1 MTLADQLTVT
11 RIVAVPFVV
20 ALFLWDFNGH
30 YWWATS
36 VFVTAMWTDWFDGR
50 VARWS
55 GKTSTLGSLLDPIA
69 DKVLV
74 MATLVMLVG
83 EGVVPGWMVAA
94 IIAREFVISGLR
106 LAALE
111 RGIVVQARDL
121 AKLKTWAQAFA
132 VGFGG
137 YSLAGAWRDDFAWW
151 SMLVAVIFTWASA
164 VDYARAAPAL
174 LRTGDSSPAPADPSG
189 AGAEAAA

>member
-20 ALFLWDFNGH
+20 VLFLLDFHGH

-50 VARWS
+50 VARWT
-55 GKTSTLGSLLDPIA
+55 GKSSPLGSLLDPVA

-74 MATLVMLVG
+74 MAALVMLVG
-83 EGVVPGWMVAA
+83 EGVCPGWMAAA

-106 LAALE
+106 LAAIE
-111 RGIVVQARDL
+111 KGIVIQARDL

-132 VGFGG
+132 IGFGG
-137 YSLAGAWRDDFAWW
+137 YSLSGAWRDDFAWW

-164 VDYARAAPAL
+164 IDYARAAPQL
-174 LRTGDSSPAPADPSG
+174 LRSAESQGASAPA
-189 AGAEAAA
+189 AEATA

>member
-20 ALFLWDFNGH
+20 VLFLLDFHGH

-50 VARWS
+50 VARWT
-55 GKTSTLGSLLDPIA
+55 GKSSPLGSLLDPVA

-74 MATLVMLVG
+74 MAALVMLVG
-83 EGVVPGWMVAA
+83 EGVCPGWMAAA

-106 LAALE
+106 LTAIE
-111 RGIVVQARDL
+111 KGIVIQARDL

-132 VGFGG
+132 IGFGG
-137 YSLAGAWRDDFAWW
+137 YSLSGAWRDDFAWW

-164 VDYARAAPAL
+164 IDYARAAPQL
-174 LRTGDSSPAPADPSG
+174 LRSAESQG
-189 AGAEAAA
+189 AAAAAAEATA

>member
-1 MTLADQLTVT
+1 M
-11 RIVAVPFVV
+11 PFVV
-20 ALFLWDFNGH
+20 VLFLLDFHGH

-50 VARWS
+50 VARWT
-55 GKTSTLGSLLDPIA
+55 GKSSPLGSLLDPVA

-74 MATLVMLVG
+74 MAALVMLVG
-83 EGVVPGWMVAA
+83 EGVCPGWMAAA

-106 LAALE
+106 LAAIE
-111 RGIVVQARDL
+111 KGIVIQARDL

-132 VGFGG
+132 IGFGG
-137 YSLAGAWRDDFAWW
+137 YSLSGAWRDDFAWW

-164 VDYARAAPAL
+164 IDYARAAPQL
-174 LRTGDSSPAPADPSG
+174 LRSAESQG
-189 AGAEAAA
+189 AAAAAAEATA

>member
-20 ALFLWDFNGH
+20 VLFLLDFHGH

-50 VARWS
+50 VARWT
-55 GKTSTLGSLLDPIA
+55 GKSSPLGSLLDPVA

-74 MATLVMLVG
+74 MAALVMLVG
-83 EGVVPGWMVAA
+83 EGVCPGWMAAA

-106 LAALE
+106 LAAIE
-111 RGIVVQARDL
+111 KGIVIQARDL

-132 VGFGG
+132 IGFGG
-137 YSLAGAWRDDFAWW
+137 YSLSGAWRDDFAWW

-164 VDYARAAPAL
+164 IDYARAAPQL
-174 LRTGDSSPAPADPSG
+174 LRSAESQG
-189 AGAEAAA
+189 AAAAAAEATA

>member
-11 RIVAVPFVV
+11 RIVAVPFVIV
-20 ALFLWDFNGH
+20 LFLLDFHGH

-50 VARWS
+50 VARWT
-55 GKTSTLGSLLDPIA
+55 GKSSPLGSLLDPVA

-74 MATLVMLVG
+74 MAALVMLVG
-83 EGVVPGWMVAA
+83 EGVCPGWMAAA

-106 LAALE
+106 LAAIE
-111 RGIVVQARDL
+111 KGIVIQARDL

-132 VGFGG
+132 IGFGG
-137 YSLAGAWRDDFAWW
+137 YSLSGAWRDDFAWW

-164 VDYARAAPAL
+164 IDYARAAPQL
-174 LRTGDSSPAPADPSG
+174 LRSAESQG
-189 AGAEAAA
+189 AAAAAAEATA

>member
-20 ALFLWDFNGH
+20 VLFLLDFEGH

-36 VFVTAMWTDWFDGR
+36 VFVVAMWTDWFDGR
-50 VARWS
+50 VARWT
-55 GKTSTLGSLLDPIA
+55 GKTSNLGSLLDPVA

-83 EGVVPGWMVAA
+83 EGICPGWMAAA
-94 IIAREFVISGLR
+94 IISREFVISGLR
-106 LAALE
+106 LAAIE

-132 VGFGG
+132 IGFGG

-151 SMLVAVIFTWASA
+151 SMLVAVAFTWASA
-164 VDYARAAPAL
+164 IDYARVAPQL
-174 LRTGDSSPAPADPSG
+174 LRGGPSG
-189 AGAEAAA
+189 AAAAKAGAEAAA

>member
-20 ALFLWDFNGH
+20 VLFLLDFHGH

-50 VARWS
+50 VARWT
-55 GKTSTLGSLLDPIA
+55 GKSSPLGSLLDPVA

-74 MATLVMLVG
+74 MAALVMLVG
-83 EGVVPGWMVAA
+83 EGVCPGWMAAA

-106 LAALE
+106 LAAIE
-111 RGIVVQARDL
+111 KGIVIQARDL

-132 VGFGG
+132 IGFGG
-137 YSLAGAWRDDFAWW
+137 YSLSGAWRDDFAWW

-164 VDYARAAPAL
+164 IDYARAAPQL
-174 LRTGDSSPAPADPSG
+174 LRSAESQGASGPAAK
-189 AGAEAAA
+189 AVA

>member
-20 ALFLWDFNGH
+20 VLFLLDFHGH

-50 VARWS
+50 VARWT
-55 GKTSTLGSLLDPIA
+55 GKSSPLGSLLDPVA

-74 MATLVMLVG
+74 MAALVMLVG
-83 EGVVPGWMVAA
+83 EGVCPAWMAAA

-106 LAALE
+106 LAAIE
-111 RGIVVQARDL
+111 KGIVIQARDL

-132 VGFGG
+132 IGFGG
-137 YSLAGAWRDDFAWW
+137 YSLSGAWRDDFAWW

-164 VDYARAAPAL
+164 IDYARAAPQL
-174 LRTGDSSPAPADPSG
+174 LRSAESQGASGPAAK
-189 AGAEAAA
+189 AVA